1 LAEERIPTEEELRKA
16 LEQVGVA
23 DVLLGTLTTVVSLGF
38 HRVSVEARDLEQAR
52 LAIEALR
59 ALEPVL
65 REGGVD
71 EGVVRDLEQARTNLQ
86 LAYAKAV
93 GEAPVEMRPGDDERV
108 DDDPAEE
115 PAPEPAPENG
125 S

>member
-1 LAEERIPTEEELRKA
+1 MAEQHVPTEEELRKA

-23 DVLLGTLTTVVSLGF
+23 DMLLGTLTTIVSLGF
-38 HRVSVEARDLEQAR
+38 HRVSAESRDLPQAK

-71 EGVVRDLEQARTNLQ
+71 DAVVRDLEQARTNLQ

-93 GEAPVEMRPGDDERV
+93 GDER
-108 DDDPAEE
+108 AAGEE
-115 PAPEPAPENG
+115 PAG

>member
-1 LAEERIPTEEELRKA
+1 MADEAESAGTGVPTEEELRDA
-16 LEQVGVA
+16 LGRVGVA
-23 DVLLGTLTTVVSLGF
+23 DLLLNALTASVSLGF
-38 HRVSVEARDLEQAR
+38 HRVSPEARDLPQAR

-65 REGGVD
+65 KDACVD
-71 EGVVRDLEQARTNLQ
+71 EDLVRDLEQARLNLQ

-93 GEAPVEMRPGDDERV
+93 
-108 DDDPAEE
+108 EE
-115 PAPEPAPENG
+115 DTAG